1 MEFGRLTKRE
11 TGLLGFHFLLFF
23 IIPYLPRSILILT
36 DMFLIRLALLA
47 VLISSAYISPVNAIA
62 TFVLIALLFIERNRV
77 KMNHMEKLM
86 SQSYPDSEAMA
97 SIQTPPTAPAQPA
110 FETPEVDSHPFMPQE
125 DSGDNSFEPVS
136 ESINGKE
143 PLPTEGSQ
151 DGVQVAIDQLFKWV
165 NPDAVQAP
173 L

>member
-11 TGLLGFHFLLFF
+11 TGLLGLHFLLFF

-36 DMFLIRLALLA
+36 DMFLVRLALLA

-97 SIQTPPTAPAQPA
+97 SIQTPATAPAQPA
-110 FETPEVDSHPFMPQE
+110 FETPEVDSHPFMPQD
-125 DSGDNSFEPVS
+125 DSGDNGFEPVA

>member
-1 MEFGRLTKRE
+1 MEFDRLTKRE
-11 TGLLGFHFLLFF
+11 TMLLGIHFILFF

-36 DMFLIRLALLA
+36 DFLLVRLGLLALLI
-47 VLISSAYISPVNAIA
+47 LSAYTSPINAIA

-77 KMNHMEKLM
+77 KMSHMEKLM
-86 SQSYPDSEAMA
+86 SQSYPDSEAIV
-97 SIQTPPTAPAQPA
+97 SIQTPPTAPTQPA
-110 FETPEVDSHPFMPQE
+110 FEVPEVDSHPFMPQE
-125 DSGDNSFEPVS
+125 DSGDNSFEPVA
-136 ESINGKE
+136 ESINGKK

-165 NPDAVQAP
+165 NPNAVQAP

>member
-1 MEFGRLTKRE
+1 MEIGRLTKRE
-11 TGLLGFHFLLFF
+11 TSLLGVHFLLFF
-23 IIPYLPRSILILT
+23 IVPYLPRSILILT
-36 DMFLIRLALLA
+36 DMFLVRLALLA
-47 VLISSAYISPVNAIA
+47 VLISSAYVSPIVAIA

-97 SIQTPPTAPAQPA
+97 SIQTPATAPEQPS
-110 FETPEVDSHPFMPQE
+110 FEVPEVDSHPFMPQE
-125 DSGDNSFEPVS
+125 DSGDNSFEPVA